1 MRQNAGMVKTSD
13 KRVVGRE
20 KTEQRAYRLPTALI
34 ARVRA
39 YQEREQA
46 KLPPGV
52 TMSETAAVVAL
63 LTLALDA
70 AEKRR
75 K

>member
-20 KTEQRAYRLPTALI
+20 TEQRAYRLPADLM